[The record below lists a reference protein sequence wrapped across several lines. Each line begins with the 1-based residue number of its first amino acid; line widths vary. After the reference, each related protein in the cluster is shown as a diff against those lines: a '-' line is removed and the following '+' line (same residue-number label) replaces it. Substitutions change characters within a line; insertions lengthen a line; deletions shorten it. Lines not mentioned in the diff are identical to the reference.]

1 MIPYGAETTSQLN
14 ERSVHNFRLSPDLVE
29 RTPDMVGTSEA
40 QSQYGLDVIGSNGE
54 IYHVKPSQLAY
65 MMFDKDG
72 NARKSDTSD
81 TGDLYPKATDE
92 ISKDF
97 GFTDKDIA
105 DDATLAVFGEVDYA
119 TEVFGDHGDT
129 IKAKHYTKDE
139 LRDLATLGTAVLVA
153 ENPTNSFVK
162 EARLLA
168 EQNGIPV
175 AFWSIARDKFN
186 Q

>member
-1 MIPYGAETTSQLN
+1 MIPYGAETTSQPS

-29 RTPDMVGTSEA
+29 VTPDIIGTSET
-40 QSQYGLDVIGSNGE
+40 QLQYGLDVIGSNGN

-65 MMFDKDG
+65 LMFDKEG
-72 NARKSDTSD
+72 NAVKSDTTD
-81 TGDLYPKATDE
+81 TGNLYPKATDE

-105 DDATLAVFGEVDYA
+105 NDATLAVFGDIDFA

-153 ENPTNSFVK
+153 ENPTIPFVK

-168 EQNGIPV
+168 EQNGVPV
-175 AFWSIARDKFN
+175 AIWSIARDKFN